1 MEELEA
7 VQMLLRSIGS
17 SPVNSL
23 SVAHPDVANARAC
36 LERLRKSTQRRGW
49 WFNLDYN
56 VVYPQNELGEVA
68 IPKEITKFIADDVR
82 YVKRGRK
89 VYDAH
94 NQTFKI
100 GMDITAIKTV
110 RALQWEQMP
119 ASLQVHAAYLA
130 CAEFISDEIED
141 STKEQKYARLAGIAK
156 IDVDAEDLESSKVNV
171 FNGARVARARAGQIP
186 YNRQS
191 NLRPNN
197 YS

>member
-49 WFNLDYN
+49 WFNIDYN
-56 VVYPQNELGEVA
+56 VVYQKNGVGEVL
-68 IPKEITKFIADDVR
+68 IPKEITKFVADDVR
-82 YVKRGRK
+82 YVKRGGK

-94 NQTFKI
+94 NQTFRINKN
-100 GMDITAIKTV
+100 ITALKTV
-110 RALQWEQMP
+110 RALQWEHMP

-130 CAEFISDEIED
+130 CAEFISDEVED
-141 STKEQKYARLAGIAK
+141 PAKEDKYMKLAGIAK
-156 IDVDAEDLESSKVNV
+156 VDVDAEDLESSKVNV
-171 FNGARVARARAGQIP
+171 FHGARVSRARSGQTP
-186 YNRQS
+186 YNKTT
-191 NLRPNN
+191 NLRPND